1 MNTIVIGTAQ
11 SRAQQRLV
19 LKSSV
24 AVLAA
29 AGLLSTLPV
38 FAQQTPAAADAPA
51 VDTNTAVVTVTGIRR
66 AAESAQKLKQDNDN
80 VIDSIVAD
88 DIGKFPDTNV
98 AQTIA
103 RVTGIQ
109 VRRDA
114 GEANTVLIRGLPGIA
129 TLLNGRE
136 MFTTTGRYIQLAD
149 IPSTML
155 QRVDVYKSQSADQ
168 LEGGIAGIIDVRT
181 NRPFDFKD
189 LTISAQVGAKHK
201 DKANATDPELSGMIS
216 NRWKTSVGEVGALV
230 GLSSVKDRF
239 QEERVFQTFPINKS
253 FAAPDLTGPDL
264 VGLQNVH
271 GQRKRQAANYSLQW
285 KPNKD
290 LELYAEGLYSKYKN
304 SDQTDFFVGLPW
316 ATAVDQIAVTKIPG
330 TNQVSTINS
339 TNTYTILSTQA
350 RASENTTSQNA
361 IGAKWRVSP
370 GLRASTELAKTDSK
384 YDWVNP
390 ILDTS
395 TTAATAYVKTND
407 GKSPYA
413 QYTGSGLTDP
423 TKIVLSQFFDR
434 YGYDRGNSTDWRAD
448 ATWTPESEGFFK
460 DVNFGVRANKRE
472 ASSIKSFEGSVPAKN
487 PVTMASIP
495 GLSCTSPAMSSNYG
509 TSGWATPCASYLVNN
524 ISDIRAV
531 VTGESAARDIDP
543 ASFFENTEKNYA
555 GYVTTR
561 VGFDVGGFPV
571 DGVVGVRVSKT
582 DSTINANNSTNVTVI
597 ENGVPT
603 NTIVYTPTT
612 IKTSGTEV
620 LPSAN
625 FKLAIRKDLLARFA
639 YNKTLTRPNFSQLN
653 PATAYI
659 QPNVTTTPATAS
671 GGNPGLKPFTAQ
683 NFDTTL
689 EWYFASTGSV
699 SGTVFRH
706 NFDGYIVDQKSTENY
721 QGTNYTVTRPF
732 NTDKGHLQGVEL
744 AYQQFY
750 DKLPGWLGGLGLQAN
765 VTYTEGGVKSNTN
778 PAVSGKPFAGMS
790 RLSYNIVGLY
800 EKDAWSARLAYNWR
814 SKFTQVYSDSTDND
828 NPYRKD
834 LIAAPISSLDG
845 SLSYKLTKQ
854 VTLNLTGTNLLN
866 FKYRDYWE
874 NEQDFPRDTRSYD
887 RTVGLSMN
895 WKY

>member
-1 MNTIVIGTAQ
+1 MNTTINGTAS
-11 SRAQQRLV
+11 SRAQHRLV

-29 AGLLSTLPV
+29 AGLLSAFPAI
-38 FAQQTPAAADAPA
+38 AQETPAAVADTPSLGA
-51 VDTNTAVVTVTGIRR
+51 NTAVVTVTGVRR
-66 AAESAQKLKQDNDN
+66 AVETAQKLKQDSDN
-80 VIDSIVAD
+80 VLDSIVAD

-103 RVTGIQ
+103 RVTGVQ

-114 GEANTVLIRGLPGIA
+114 GEANTVLIRGLPDIA

-189 LTISAQVGAKHK
+189 LTISTQVGAKYK
-201 DKANATDPELSGMIS
+201 DKAKATDPELSGMIA
-216 NRWKTSVGEVGALV
+216 NRWQTGIGEVGALV
-230 GLSSVKDRF
+230 GVSSVKDRF
-239 QEERVFQTFPINKS
+239 QEERVFQTFPIDKS
-253 FAAPDLTGPDL
+253 FAAPSLTGPDL

-271 GQRKRQAANYSLQW
+271 GERKRQAVNYALQW

-290 LELYAEGLYSKYKN
+290 LEVYAEGLYTKYKTQA
-304 SDQTDFFVGLPW
+304 QTDFFVGLPW
-316 ATAVDQIAVTKIPG
+316 ATAADQIAVTKIPG
-330 TNQVSTINS
+330 TNQAETINA

-370 GLRASTELAKTDSK
+370 GLRASTELARTNSK

-395 TTAATAYVKTND
+395 TSADSAYIKTND
-407 GKSPYA
+407 DKSPYA
-413 QYTGSGLTDP
+413 QYTGAGLTDP
-423 TKIVLSQFFDR
+423 ARINLLQFFDL
-434 YGYDRGNSTDWRAD
+434 YGHDRGNSTDWRAD

-460 DVNFGVRANKRE
+460 DVSFGVRANKRE
-472 ASSIKSFEGSVPAKN
+472 ASSIKAFEGSVSAQN

-509 TSGWATPCASYLVNN
+509 TSGWATPCASFLLNN
-524 ISDIRAV
+524 TSVIRAA
-531 VTGESAARDIDP
+531 VTNDSAARALDP
-543 ASFFENTEKNYA
+543 ASFFENSEKNYA
-555 GYVTTR
+555 GYVNTR
-561 VGFDVGGFPV
+561 VGFDLGGLPV

-582 DSTINANNSTNVTVI
+582 DATINANNTIVNGNVT
-597 ENGVPT
+597 T
-603 NTIVYTPTT
+603 YTPTS
-612 IKTSGTEV
+612 IDTSGTEV

-639 YNKTLTRPNFSQLN
+639 YNKTLSRPNFSQLN

-659 QPNVTTTPATAS
+659 KPNGTTTPPTAS
-671 GGNPGLKPFTAQ
+671 GGNPELKPFTAQ
-683 NFDTTL
+683 NFDATL

-706 NFDGYIVDQKSTENY
+706 NFDGYIMNKRASETF
-721 QGTNYTVTRPF
+721 QGTVYNVSRPF

-750 DKLPGWLGGLGLQAN
+750 DRLPGWLSGFGLQAN
-765 VTYTEGGVKSNTN
+765 VTYTEGGVQSSSDPTI
-778 PAVSGKPFAGMS
+778 SGKPFAGMS

-800 EKDAWSARLAYNWR
+800 EKDDWSARLAYNWR
-814 SKFTQVYSDSTDND
+814 SKFTQVYSDSSSFD

-866 FKYRDYWE
+866 FKYRDYWD